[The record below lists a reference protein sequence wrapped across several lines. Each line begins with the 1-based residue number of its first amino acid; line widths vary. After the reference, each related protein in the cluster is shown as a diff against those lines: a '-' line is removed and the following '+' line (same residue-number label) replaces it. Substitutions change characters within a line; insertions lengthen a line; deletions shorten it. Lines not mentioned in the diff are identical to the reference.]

1 MGWKRRNFWML
12 WVLIGMAALSG
23 CAHASGAE
31 SLNMPE
37 DAVGRVVYFYGGDCP
52 DCDVLYEE
60 ALVPWVE
67 RCGAHLQ
74 VERIDISSD
83 EGYEIF
89 VATEAALIGE
99 AGRWDIP
106 VVVAGE
112 KVYVGARA
120 IREDFTS
127 FLPCLLESGGNAW
140 PDVPALQA
148 ALGPEEGVSE
158 GDNPFGG
165 AHGGVAGGVA
175 GCVDDEEESGV
186 CEMPAPIFV
195 LYFSRPNCPDGCERT
210 RYELRYLQGVFSQ
223 MFLEER
229 DMGEDAAL
237 AETLTEHYDVPED
250 QRGVAP
256 AVVVGEDYLAGDALS
271 LANLRATLEKYQ
283 ATGAEAICYSLED

>member
-1 MGWKRRNFWML
+1 MDRRRKNFWML
-12 WVLIGMAALSG
+12 WVLIGMVALSG
-23 CAHASGAE
+23 CANASGAK
-31 SLNMPE
+31 SLDMPE

-52 DCDVLYEE
+52 DCDALYEE
-60 ALVPWVE
+60 ALVPWEE
-67 RCGAHLQ
+67 RCGEHLQ

-83 EGYEIF
+83 EGYEVF
-89 VATEAALIGE
+89 VATEEALVGE
-99 AGRWDIP
+99 AGRWDLP
-106 VVVAGE
+106 VVVVGE

-140 PDVPALQA
+140 PEVPALQA
-148 ALGPEEGVSE
+148 VLGPEEDVSE

-165 AHGGVAGGVA
+165 ASGGVA

-186 CEMPAPIFV
+186 CEMSAPIFV
-195 LYFSRPNCPDGCERT
+195 LYFSRPDCPDGCERT
-210 RYELRYLQGVFSQ
+210 RYDLRYLQGVFSQ
-223 MFLEER
+223 IFLEER

-237 AETLTEHYDVPED
+237 AETLAEHYDVPED

-256 AVVVGEDYLAGDALS
+256 AVVVGEDYLVGDSLS

-283 ATGAEAICYSLED
+283 ETGAEAIWYSLED